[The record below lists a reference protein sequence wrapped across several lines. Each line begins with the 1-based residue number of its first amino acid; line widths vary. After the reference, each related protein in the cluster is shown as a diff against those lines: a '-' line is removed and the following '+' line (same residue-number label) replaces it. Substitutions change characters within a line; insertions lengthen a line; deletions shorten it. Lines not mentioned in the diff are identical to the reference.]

1 MVIDSGKA
9 KDRTWEVMPLS
20 SPAGTRPASSYRT
33 VGGRDGV
40 GLVWRRSRSRIGAI
54 C

>member
-20 SPAGTRPASSYRT
+20 LPAGIRPASSYKT

-40 GLVWRRSRSRIGAI
+40 GLV
-54 C
+54 

>member
-1 MVIDSGKA
+1 MVIGSGKA
-9 KDRTWEVMPLS
+9 KDRTWEAMPLS

-40 GLVWRRSRSRIGAI
+40 GLV
-54 C
+54 